1 MAAANGQGRP
11 HARERC
17 GRFFL
22 GRSALAAV
30 LREHAV
36 PEQARDPVVIVG
48 AGPVGVRVAQQL
60 ARRDP
65 ARPIVLYGAERS
77 EPYNRVR
84 LTSFLAGELGYDAL
98 TRDLQLPESNSLVK
112 RYGCAVVAI
121 ARKRRAVVD
130 ARGRMQPFGKLVL
143 ATGSRPYVPNIPG
156 ISRPN
161 VFTFRDFDDAQRLF
175 ARSVRSRCTVVLGGG
190 LLGLEAARA
199 MRRYRTDVVV
209 IEQEGRLMPRELDK
223 EGAARL
229 RAHVERL
236 GIEVVSG
243 DGVRRALGE
252 ERVQAVQLRSGRC
265 IDCDTVI
272 VAAGIRPNVELALRS
287 GLAVGR
293 GIRVD
298 DRMRTNDP
306 DILAVGECAE
316 HRGIVY
322 GLVAPGLEQA
332 AVAASQ
338 IAGMEVTYPGSVSA
352 TRLKVLSLP
361 VFSIGRVREGD
372 KLDLA
377 RMRTHRGAR
386 AYGKIVTERGR
397 LIGALAVG
405 ELPELG
411 RLQEAVM
418 RSRRILPW
426 EAWRFARTGSPWP
439 KTEGGVAA
447 WPDAV
452 AVCNCTGVTRGE
464 LGRAIA
470 GGCASVEALA
480 RATGAS
486 AVCGSC
492 RPLLV
497 ELTGTSQA
505 PPPVRGSRTLL
516 TAGIAALVLVL
527 LASIAS
533 LPYADTVTKTW
544 DVIWRESAWKQASG
558 FTVLGLS
565 LLALVLSLR
574 KRWFKFGDFAL
585 WRVAHA
591 VVAALCLAGLAA
603 HTGGRLGA
611 NLDFLLVAT
620 FLGVIAL
627 GALAGGLISL
637 EHRLG
642 ARGARLRRAWTWA
655 HLLVFWPVP
664 VLLGVHVFKSYYF

>member
-1 MAAANGQGRP
+1 
-11 HARERC
+11 
-17 GRFFL
+17 
-22 GRSALAAV
+22 LAAV
-30 LREHAV
+30 LREHAAAPV
-36 PEQARDPVVIVG
+36 SASDPVVIVG
-48 AGPVGVRVAQQL
+48 AGPVGVRVAQEL

-84 LTSFLAGELGYDAL
+84 LTAFLAGELGYDAL
-98 TRDLQLPESNSLVK
+98 TRDLQLPESSSLVK

-130 ARGRMQPFGKLVL
+130 ARGRMQQFGKLVL
-143 ATGSRPYVPNIPG
+143 ATGSLPSVPNIPG

-161 VFTFRDFDDAQRLF
+161 VFTFRDFDDALRLF
-175 ARSVRSRCTVVLGGG
+175 ARSVRSRRTVVLGGG

-199 MRRYRTDVVV
+199 MRRYRTEIVV
-209 IEQEGRLMPRELDK
+209 IEQEGRLMPRELDA

-236 GIEVVSG
+236 GIEVVTG

-272 VAAGIRPNVELALRS
+272 VAAGIRPNVGLALRA

-338 IAGMEVTYPGSVSA
+338 LAGIDAAYPGSVSA

-377 RMRTHRGAR
+377 RLRTYRGEA

-426 EAWRFARTGSPWP
+426 EAWRFARSGSPWP

-464 LGRAIA
+464 LRLAVA
-470 GGCASVEALA
+470 NGCATVEALA
-480 RATGAS
+480 QATGAS
-486 AVCGSC
+486 TVCGSC

-497 ELTGTSQA
+497 ELTGTPQPA
-505 PPPVRGSRTLL
+505 PRARGSKALL
-516 TAGIAALVLVL
+516 TAGTAALVLT
-527 LASIAS
+527 LAACVFAM
-533 LPYADTVTKTW
+533 PYADTVTETW

-558 FTVLGLS
+558 YTVLGLS
-565 LLALVLSLR
+565 VIALGLSLR
-574 KRWFKFGDFAL
+574 KRILRIGDFAL

-591 VVAALCLAGLAA
+591 IVAALCLAGLAA

-611 NLDFLLVAT
+611 NLDLLLVTT

-627 GALAGGLISL
+627 GALAGGLVAL

-655 HLLVFWPVP
+655 HLVVFWPVP